1 MYIEI
6 GSRQSGKTTRMIQN
20 ILYQITILKD
30 VYILIISANFR
41 FYHSIKNRLNN
52 LANENDE
59 LKEKFKR
66 SLIFTFL
73 NEYNY
78 YEQYMALSLIVNDN
92 KCKVYCDEFLYAD
105 KAQEFLL
112 DKLENVEG
120 FKDRLYLTTSID
132 SSENCKEIFD
142 KFVKL
147 NGNEYTEIRSAYF
160 NKIKESWKDVKFLEN
175 V

>member
-6 GSRQSGKTTRMIQN
+6 GSRRSGKTTRMNQN
-20 ILYQITILKD
+20 ILYQITTLKD
-30 VYILIISANFR
+30 VRILIISANFR

-66 SLIFTFL
+66 SLIFTVL
-73 NEYNY
+73 NEDNY
-78 YEQYMALSLIVNDN
+78 YEQYMALSLIVND

-105 KAQEFLL
+105 KAQEFIL
-112 DKLENVEG
+112 DKLENVKG
-120 FKDRLYLTTSID
+120 FNDNLYLTSSID

-160 NKIKESWKDVKFLEN
+160 NKIKESWKDIKFLEN